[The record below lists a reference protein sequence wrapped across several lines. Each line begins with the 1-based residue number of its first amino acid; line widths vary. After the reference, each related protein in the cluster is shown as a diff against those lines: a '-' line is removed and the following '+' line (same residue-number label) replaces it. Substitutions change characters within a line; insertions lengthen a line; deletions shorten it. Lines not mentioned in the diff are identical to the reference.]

1 MIDTKSDAQ
10 QEIISKARAI
20 FVGYNAKCILSRS
33 VHHVCTIKA
42 AAVTPIINAS
52 NCETQNRL
60 VPDCAQLK
68 TSERGISARRPKVPT
83 DPGKGHYSCSD
94 RYYRLAEGCRYTH
107 IILVISLFVYIYIYI
122 VYTYYNYTLY
132 TYVLLAV
139 SGLLMITYVH
149 M

>member
-94 RYYRLAEGCRYTH
+94 RYYRLAEGCRYIYIYTSYT
-107 IILVISLFVYIYIYI
+107 LLYTYIYIYMRICIPKI
-122 VYTYYNYTLY
+122 VYCCFCGW
-132 TYVLLAV
+132 APRPFGI
-139 SGLLMITYVH
+139 SS
-149 M
+149 